1 MPAMSEAHRTAV
13 VEEILSKNREG
24 EPDILTFAQWLELVA
39 AIDDWIVAN
48 AAGFNQA
55 LPLPARTELTATQ
68 KARYFMFV
76 VRRRFLVEA

>member
-1 MPAMSEAHRTAV
+1 MAAMAESHRIAV
-13 VEEILSKNREG
+13 VEEILSKNRDG
-24 EPDILTFAQWLELVA
+24 EPDSLTFAEWLALVG

-48 AAGFNQA
+48 AQEFNQA
-55 LPLPARTELTATQ
+55 LPLPARSELTAAQ